1 MHDILP
7 LPRDTIALGRR
18 PSLGF
23 VTTLSLQPWTLHQKS
38 QTKWLCWAGMK
49 MNRRGLTTAL
59 LRAVQVLP
67 HTASPNLGEFL
78 LKDDTSD
85 IYYVGS
91 IIIIH

>member
-23 VTTLSLQPWTLHQKS
+23 VITLSLHPWTLHQKS

-49 MNRRGLTTAL
+49 MNRRGLTIAG
-59 LRAVQVLP
+59 RPLP